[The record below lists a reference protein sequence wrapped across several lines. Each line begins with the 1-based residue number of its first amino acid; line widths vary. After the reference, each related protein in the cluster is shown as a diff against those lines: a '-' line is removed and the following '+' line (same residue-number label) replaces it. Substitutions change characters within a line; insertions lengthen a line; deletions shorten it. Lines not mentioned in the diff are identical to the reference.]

1 MTGFGR
7 LFARAMLCGALG
19 ALPAACGHMPVT
31 SMVKLA
37 GVDFAATDPAGL
49 RAAVKLPGAIRPLRE
64 QVRLR
69 LTVRLANGK
78 EDTQDFR
85 LNEVSD
91 PADIAS
97 LRDEIEAG
105 THLFAYRLEP
115 AEATRLAAFRDAL
128 QKQQTASG
136 GRGGALTISTAPEV
150 CRGGELAGGPVL
162 FTTYL
167 RTAETGGYV
176 PLARDVDMRSIARG
190 RDIAAQMPECGP
202 SR

>member
-1 MTGFGR
+1 MSVFRRFFRPATV
-7 LFARAMLCGALG
+7 LG
-19 ALPAACGHMPVT
+19 QLLLAACGHMPVT

-37 GVDFAATDPAGL
+37 RVDFAATDPGGL
-49 RAAVKLPGAIRPLRE
+49 RAAVKLPSAIRPLRD

-91 PADIAS
+91 PGDIS
-97 LRDEIEAG
+97 LPRNEIEAG
-105 THLFAYRLEP
+105 THMFAYRLEP
-115 AEATRLAAFRDAL
+115 SEATRLAAFRDAL
-128 QKQQTASG
+128 KKQQTQSG
-136 GRGGALTISTAPEV
+136 GRGGALTISVAPDV
-150 CRGGELAGGPVL
+150 CRSGELASGPVL

-176 PLARDVDMRSIARG
+176 ALARDVDMRGVTRG
-190 RDIAAQMPECGP
+190 RDPVAAMPVCG
-202 SR
+202 